1 MNHIES
7 ARAANAKGTIAWTV
21 TLDEAHAMVDE
32 FKKACP
38 KASSA
43 ISIDWDDDTMY
54 RVTFRWEPGT
64 FGTPVTTVSPL
75 VERRKTEPKVRSG
88 ERW

>member
-21 TLDEAHAMVDE
+21 TLDEAHAMVDS

-54 RVTFRWEPGT
+54 RVTLRW
-64 FGTPVTTVSPL
+64 
-75 VERRKTEPKVRSG
+75 
-88 ERW
+88 